1 MHFFGKSKKK
11 TAEAPKD
18 SIVQMRNTLE
28 MLEKKEKHLDTKIA
42 QEVATARASA
52 TSNKQG
58 TVKYIVPGPNSI
70 PYVLDSCFD
79 GSEEEKDV

>member
-42 QEVATARASA
+42 QEVATARANA
-52 TSNKQG
+52 TANKQG
-58 TVKYIVPGPNSI
+58 KQSR
-70 PYVLDSCFD
+70 DFMS
-79 GSEEEKDV
+79 

>member
-42 QEVATARASA
+42 QEVATARANA

-58 TVKYIVPGPNSI
+58 TTTYRRT
-70 PYVLDSCFD
+70 LL
-79 GSEEEKDV
+79 